1 MELKLA
7 VLDIDPQTHKMKA
20 AVSLMLWM
28 PNSLPLEAL
37 SIADA
42 SARW

>member
-7 VLDIDPQTHKMKA
+7 VLDIDPQTHKMK
-20 AVSLMLWM
+20 VSLMLWM